1 MERLQ
6 IDEKQFDK
14 ILALLGHEGII
25 KLAQGIWQ
33 VAWYVR
39 LTKNLEINSGV
50 IEHMHSFLSER
61 IKILAQNIDCYPQP
75 ITLSESLKLINDF
88 FDGEVEN
95 CKKKKSSAIDFIN
108 GILELLK
115 T

>member
-1 MERLQ
+1 MERV
-6 IDEKQFDK
+6 IDEKEFDK
-14 ILALLGHEGII
+14 LLALLGYEGII

-33 VAWYVR
+33 IAWYLK
-39 LTKNLEINSGV
+39 LTDKLEWNSRV
-50 IEHMHSFLSER
+50 LQNMHPFLLER

-75 ITLSESLKLINDF
+75 TTLSESLKLINDF

-95 CKKKKSSAIDFIN
+95 CKRKKSSAIDFIS